1 MIFCQE
7 ARWPPDFYLFLRIIK
22 TKLLISFFR
31 SFNFLKLCSN
41 NKLFK
46 KNNKNTVAKYK
57 HLMLKYNLDKK
68 AADIVGPNK
77 KNSTFGLK

>member
-1 MIFCQE
+1 MKI
-7 ARWPPDFYLFLRIIK
+7 YLI
-22 TKLLISFFR
+22 LLFVSCVNC
-31 SFNFLKLCSN
+31 FNFLKLCSN

-77 KNSTFGLK
+77 KNSKFGLK

>member
-1 MIFCQE
+1 MKI
-7 ARWPPDFYLFLRIIK
+7 YLI
-22 TKLLISFFR
+22 LLFVSCVNC
-31 SFNFLKLCSN
+31 FNFLKLCSN

-68 AADIVGPNK
+68 GQISWVLIKKIVHLG
-77 KNSTFGLK
+77 